1 MKKIDELAD
10 VLIKYTQKNAN
21 RNDLDVLLWD
31 KFDQMGPNLKTVI
44 NKIKLMRNTDVTKAE
59 ACKVINDAFV
69 HWRKFNSYKT
79 EK

>member
-44 NKIKLMRNTDVTKAE
+44 NKIKLMRNADVTKAK
-59 ACKVINDAFV
+59 ACKVIRA
-69 HWRKFNSYKT
+69 KL
-79 EK
+79 

>member
-31 KFDQMGPNLKTVI
+31 KFD
-44 NKIKLMRNTDVTKAE
+44 
-59 ACKVINDAFV
+59 
-69 HWRKFNSYKT
+69 
-79 EK
+79 